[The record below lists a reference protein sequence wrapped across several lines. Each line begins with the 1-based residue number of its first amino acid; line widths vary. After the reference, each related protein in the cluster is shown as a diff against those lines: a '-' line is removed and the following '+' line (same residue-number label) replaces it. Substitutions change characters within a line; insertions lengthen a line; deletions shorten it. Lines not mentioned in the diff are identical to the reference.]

1 LSEPLQ
7 EGWAEAFAPASV
19 GNVAVGFDLMG
30 HALAG
35 LGDRVR
41 VRLIDEAA
49 VRVSAITGVV
59 TELPEDS
66 ARNTAGAALEAMRL
80 ELGLEHGFELEI
92 EKGIPL
98 GSGLG
103 GSGASAAAAV
113 VAANALLD
121 DSLSLEELFPY
132 ALAGE
137 AAATGAAC
145 VDNVAPSL
153 AGGLVF
159 VPPGEPR
166 RLVQIPVPAGLWCAV
181 ARPGMVI
188 ETRATRA
195 ALVEPWPLETIV
207 AQTAR
212 LAGVIAG
219 CHAGDFDL
227 LRRSLEDVLV
237 EPRRAELVPGFREA
251 KEAALAAGALGASL
265 SGSGPSV
272 FAWCE
277 GEDSARLI
285 CEVLVRA
292 LGGDEV
298 AGFVSPVDSP
308 GATLMDTGAHS

>member
-30 HALAG
+30 HALSG

-41 VRLIDEAA
+41 VRRVTEPK
-49 VRVSAITGVV
+49 VRVSKISGVV
-59 TELPEDS
+59 TELPLEPE
-66 ARNTAGAALEAMRL
+66 RNTAAAALLCMRDQL
-80 ELGLEHGFELEI
+80 RLAHGFELEI
-92 EKGIPL
+92 KKGIPL

-113 VAANALLD
+113 VAANALLEEP
-121 DSLSLEELFPY
+121 LTVEELFPF

-137 AAATGAAC
+137 AAATGDAC

-159 VPPGEPR
+159 VPPGDPR
-166 RLVQIPVPAGLWCAV
+166 RIVQVPVPEGLWCAV
-181 ARPGMVI
+181 ARPELVI
-188 ETRATRA
+188 ETRETRA
-195 ALVEPWPLETIV
+195 ALLEPWGLKPIV
-207 AQTAR
+207 EQTAR

-227 LRRSLEDVLV
+227 LRRSLGDVLV
-237 EPRRAELVPGFREA
+237 EPRRAGLVPGFLDA

-277 GEDSARLI
+277 GEGAALEV
-285 CEVLVRA
+285 CEVLKA
-292 LGGDEV
+292 SLGGADV
-298 AGFVSPVDSP
+298 TGFVSPVDSP
-308 GATLMDTGAHS
+308 GARLV

>member
-1 LSEPLQ
+1 
-7 EGWAEAFAPASV
+7 
-19 GNVAVGFDLMG
+19 VGFDLMG

-41 VRLIDEAA
+41 VRLIDEAE
-49 VRVSAITGVV
+49 VRVSAIRGVV
-59 TELPEDS
+59 TELPRDS
-66 ARNTAGAALEAMRL
+66 ARNTAGAALDAMRL
-80 ELGLEHGFELEI
+80 QLGLVQGFELEI

-121 DSLSLEELFPY
+121 DPLSLEGLFPF

-166 RLVQIPVPAGLWCAV
+166 RLVQVPVPAELWCAV
-181 ARPGMVI
+181 ARPDIVI

-195 ALVEPWPLETIV
+195 ALAEPWPLETIV

-237 EPRRAELVPGFREA
+237 EPRRSGLVPGFREA
-251 KEAALAAGALGASL
+251 KAAALAAGALGASF

-277 GEDSARLI
+277 GEDSAREI
-285 CEVLVRA
+285 SEVLVRA
-292 LGGDEV
+292 LGGGEV
-298 AGFVSPVDSP
+298 SGLVSHVDSP
-308 GATLMDTGAHS
+308 GATLMKVGGRS